1 MTREITDHDIEMSK
15 KMNNWLTYDDNDVL
29 CLKEDAPDDVK
40 KYYDK
45 LGEVYKGFI

>member
-1 MTREITDHDIEMSK
+1 MTREITDHDIEMSD
-15 KMNNWLTYDDNDVL
+15 KMQYWMARDDNGVWY
-29 CLKEDAPDDVK
+29 LKEDAPDDVK